1 VRAYKITIHEEPSL
15 FLVRQLS
22 TSKADKYER
31 LCINSAAVQE
41 TTINVARL

>member
-1 VRAYKITIHEEPSL
+1 M
-15 FLVRQLS
+15 
-22 TSKADKYER
+22 SKADKYER